1 MSSLTKAFKK
11 TVKKV
16 KKSTKKAVNKVAD
29 TTKDVADKTAN
40 VAKDTANKTANAVT
54 GAANTVA
61 HEVERGATDLTREF
75 EKISDDLGQVAEKA
89 YRDALEAGESAW
101 NEVVELSERWL
112 TDALTELVVKVAE
125 GIYRDHLALIE
136 SLFKA
141 GHGLMEDPRSRKEL
155 ERLFK
160 HAASK
165 KQDSES
171 DKTVSSLAKSQDMN
185 RSNEKAKKEGFGSMS
200 FGFGGSLAYGAGG
213 EGCYGFAFGLPDTSK
228 IQGFFGMG
236 GVVGSVG
243 GSGSLQIGVWF
254 DEPKKLEGPYLAVGL
269 EFETDVGGGIQII
282 FAMPKSEKEWLS
294 MDFKLAGI
302 VVCVGGGGEASVA
315 VSSGYTWTF

>member
-1 MSSLTKAFKK
+1 MSSFTKAFKK

-29 TTKDVADKTAN
+29 TTKDA
-40 VAKDTANKTANAVT
+40 ANKTANAVT

-61 HEVERGATDLTREF
+61 HEVERGTTDLTREF
-75 EKISDDLGQVAEKA
+75 EKISDDLGHVAEKA

-112 TDALTELVVKVAE
+112 TDALTEIAVKVAE

-136 SLFKA
+136 SLCKA
-141 GHGLMEDPRSRKEL
+141 GHGLLEDPRSRNEL

-171 DKTVSSLAKSQDMN
+171 DKTVKSLAKSQDMKQ
-185 RSNEKAKKEGFGSMS
+185 SNEKAKKEGFGAMS

-213 EGCYGFAFGLPDTSK
+213 EGCYGFAFGLPDASK

-243 GSGSLQIGVWF
+243 GSGTLQIGVWF

-269 EFETDVGGGIQII
+269 EFETEVGGGIQII
-282 FAMPKSEKEWLS
+282 FSMPKSEKEWLS